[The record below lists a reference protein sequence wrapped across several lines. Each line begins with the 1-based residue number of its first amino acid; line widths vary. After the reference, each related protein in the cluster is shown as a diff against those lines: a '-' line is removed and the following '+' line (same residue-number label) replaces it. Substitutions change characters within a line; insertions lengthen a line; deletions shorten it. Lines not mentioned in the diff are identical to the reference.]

1 MIVPMAIVALVGPL
15 AGTGGAAPTPPTDT
29 APCARAQTRAAF
41 DSFLAAFDRGDQAKL
56 DSLFAAEPDFQWF
69 SSSAPGPRVRQDAFD
84 RQTLLAYFRARYR
97 HGDRLRLV
105 DFHFTGRS
113 PHWSG
118 FSFDLRRR
126 SRDFRGGRWFRT
138 TGKGAA
144 VCDGGRA
151 RFIVLS
157 IGGAI
162 IGRRIEG
169 SDSRA
174 RAAAIG
180 PTGPTSVARP

>member
-1 MIVPMAIVALVGPL
+1 MAIVALVAPL
-15 AGTGGAAPTPPTDT
+15 AGTGAAAPTPPTDT

-41 DSFLAAFDRGDQAKL
+41 DSFLAAFDGGDQAKL

-69 SSSAPGPRVRQDAFD
+69 SSGVPGPRVRHDAFD
-84 RQTLLAYFRARYR
+84 RHTLLAYFRARHR
-97 HGDRLRLV
+97 HGDRLWLL
-105 DFHFTGRS
+105 DFHFAGRS
-113 PHWSG
+113 PRWSG

-157 IGGAI
+157 IGGPI
-162 IGRRIEG
+162 TGRRIPI
-169 SDSRA
+169 SDSRPQVLA
-174 RAAAIG
+174 LEPDRT
-180 PTGPTSVARP
+180 PSDRP